1 MRNFTALKSYGVLI
15 NNLKANINTKTAD
28 RKKML
33 LVQKT
38 LINKTANT
46 KTPIHKT
53 ADTKTLI
60 QKTADAKYCLQGF
73 RVPDRLLDAG
83 RGVNSTNSGIAVFGV
98 FIPCY
103 APVKGVPRFIKHS
116 SPLYVPESFVSFT
129 YFHKRAKYIR
139 AAHKER

>member
-1 MRNFTALKSYGVLI
+1 MRSCTALKSFGVLI
-15 NNLKANINTKTAD
+15 INLKANINTKTAD
-28 RKKML
+28 RKTLL

-38 LINKTANT
+38 LIN

-103 APVKGVPRFIKHS
+103 VPVKGVPRFIKHS
-116 SPLYVPESFVSFT
+116 SPLYVHESFVSFT

-139 AAHKER
+139 IAHKER